1 MKITFRRRQYR
12 TTPTSRTNRKVAKVS
27 TKVMIAARSARF
39 IETIAVIG
47 FEEPDDRYDWWGTGS

>member
-1 MKITFRRRQYR
+1 
-12 TTPTSRTNRKVAKVS
+12 
-27 TKVMIAARSARF
+27 MIAAGSARF